1 LWWSTGGGT
10 VASWSERTWYVDLSE
25 RRSWSEEASLDDVGP
40 LIGGSGRGWKIVADR
55 LASGVDPFS
64 AENVVVLN
72 PGVFVGTRTIGSPK
86 LTAITK
92 FPTIASED
100 RRHYTGSCTSG
111 GRYFAI
117 GMRQAGCDRLVILGK
132 ADRPVVLAVRDR
144 GVEITDAPDL
154 WGRGIDEVTIELVR
168 REGADAGV
176 LAIGTAGEK
185 LVRNALTII
194 DRTNS
199 LGRGGLGAVLGSKNV
214 KAIVARGTRGIRVA
228 NPVVY
233 DRVSNELIERVLAWP
248 RREHWIK
255 LGLAAGWSTFK
266 HTQNPGMW
274 PKDRWDELYGE
285 EKRLES
291 LRAVIAC
298 ASCPLNCRL
307 RWEIPG
313 GEFAGEQGL
322 GSPYSK
328 SATSGQLL
336 GIEDDRKMI
345 HLVSEAN
352 AHTGLDYY
360 TTMRLIDFVTRM
372 YERGRIKAE
381 DAGLALTREYA
392 TYERLFKMTAER
404 EGIGDV
410 LADGWYRVKEAFGL
424 DPQEY
429 WYAGVCKGVDF
440 IYDARPSRFHPLMMT
455 FLTRPRPHHGG
466 SHTRTN
472 SRNKTLEEIREQVEH
487 WGLSEETMARIFN
500 KTPYSGAFNV
510 GRYTA
515 YMEDLMRAKNALGLC
530 TIYTYQAL
538 VFADDMARMYSAAV
552 GEDVDAREL
561 IARGERVSN
570 LAKIVNVRDGFSR
583 VDDQPPDVWFT
594 PMNAPEGPIEMEDYF
609 RTKVLDRDDVARM
622 LDDYYDE
629 RGWDVATGCP
639 TATGLEEIGLG
650 GYAA

>member
-1 LWWSTGGGT
+1 
-10 VASWSERTWYVDLSE
+10 VANWTERTWYVDLTDG
-25 RRSWSEEASLDDVGP
+25 RSWCEEASLDEVGP
-40 LIGGSGRGWKIVADR
+40 LIGGSGRGWEILADCLPPR
-55 LASGVDPFS
+55 IDPY
-64 AENVVVLN
+64 APGNVVVLN
-72 PGVFVGTRTIGSPK
+72 PGVLAGTRTVGSPK

-100 RRHYTGSCTSG
+100 RRFYSGSCTGG
-111 GRYFAI
+111 GRYFSI

-132 ADRPVVLAVRDR
+132 ADRPVIIAVRDG
-144 GVEITDAPDL
+144 GVAIEDAADL
-154 WGRGIDEVTIELVR
+154 WGCGIEDVSIELVR
-168 REGADAGV
+168 REGMDAGV

-185 LVRNALTII
+185 LVRNALAII

-214 KAIVARGTRGIRVA
+214 KAIVARGTGSVHVA
-228 NPVVY
+228 NPAEF
-233 DRVSNELIERVLAWP
+233 DRVSSELIGRVLEWP

-274 PKDRWDELYGE
+274 AKDRWDELYGE
-285 EKRLES
+285 PKRLES
-291 LRAVIAC
+291 LRSVIAC
-298 ASCPLNCRL
+298 ASCPLSCRL
-307 RWEIPG
+307 RWEIPS

-345 HLVSEAN
+345 HLVTEAN
-352 AHTGLDYY
+352 VQTGLDYY

-372 YERGRIKAE
+372 YERGRISIE
-381 DAGLALTREYA
+381 DAGFELTREYA
-392 TYERLFKMTAER
+392 TYERLYRMTAER
-404 EGIGDV
+404 DGIGDV

-429 WYAGVCKGVDF
+429 WYAGVCKGMDF

-472 SRNKTLEEIREQVEH
+472 SRNKTLEEIRQQVEH
-487 WGLSEETMARIFN
+487 WGLSEETMTRIFTE
-500 KTPYSGAFNV
+500 TPYSGRFSV

-515 YMEDLMRAKNALGLC
+515 YMEDLMRVKNALGLC

-538 VFADDMARMYSAAV
+538 VFADDMARLYSAAV
-552 GEDVDAREL
+552 GEDVSAREL

-570 LAKIVNVRDGFSR
+570 LAKLVNVRDGFSR
-583 VDDQPPDVWFT
+583 ADDQPPDVWFE
-594 PMNAPEGPIEMEDYF
+594 PMDAPEGPIEMEDYF
-609 RTKVLDRDDVARM
+609 QTKTLDRGDLARM

-639 TATGLEEIGLG
+639 TAKSLAEIGLDS
-650 GYAA
+650 YTT

>member
-1 LWWSTGGGT
+1 MNWT
-10 VASWSERTWYVDLSE
+10 ERTWYVDLSE
-25 RRSWSEEASLDDVGP
+25 GRSWCEEASRDEVGP
-40 LIGGSGRGWKIVADR
+40 VIGGSGRGWQILADR
-55 LASGVDPFS
+55 LPPGVDPF
-64 AENVVVLN
+64 APENVVILN
-72 PGVFVGTRTIGSPK
+72 PGVLVGTRTVGASK

-100 RRHYTGSCTSG
+100 GRHYTGSCTSG
-111 GRYFAI
+111 GRYFPM
-117 GMRQAGCDRLVILGK
+117 GMRHAGCDRLVILGK
-132 ADRPVVLAVRDR
+132 AARPVVIAVRDR
-144 GVEITDAPDL
+144 GVEIEDAADL
-154 WGRGIDEVTIELVR
+154 WGRGIDEVSVELVR
-168 REGADAGV
+168 REGLDAGV
-176 LAIGTAGEK
+176 LAIGTGGEK
-185 LVRNALTII
+185 LVRSALTFI

-214 KAIVARGTRGIRVA
+214 KAIVARGSGGVRVA
-228 NPVVY
+228 EPDTY
-233 DRVSNELIERVLAWP
+233 DRISNELLAHVLEWP

-274 PKDRWDELYGE
+274 EKEHWDKLYGE
-285 EKRLES
+285 DKRLES

-307 RWEIPG
+307 RWQIPG
-313 GEFAGEQGL
+313 GEFDGEQGL

-345 HLVSEAN
+345 HLVTEAN
-352 AHTGLDYY
+352 AHTGIDYY

-372 YERGRIKAE
+372 YGQGRITKQQ
-381 DAGLALTREYA
+381 AGFELERSYA
-392 TYERLFKMTAER
+392 TYERLYKMTAER
-404 EGIGDV
+404 DGIGDI
-410 LADGWYRVKEAFGL
+410 LADGWYAVKEAFGL

-429 WYAGVCKGVDF
+429 WYAGVCKGIDF
-440 IYDARPSRFHPLMMT
+440 IYDARPSKFHPLMMT

-487 WGLSEETMARIFN
+487 WGLDADTMDRIFTD
-500 KTPYSGAFNV
+500 TPYSGRFNV

-515 YMEDLMRAKNALGLC
+515 YMEDLMRVKNALGLC

-538 VFADDMARMYSAAV
+538 FFADDMARLHSAAV
-552 GEDVDAREL
+552 GDDITAREL
-561 IARGERVSN
+561 IACGERVTN
-570 LAKIVNVRDGFSR
+570 LAKIINVRDGFSR
-583 VDDQPPDVWFT
+583 ADDQPPDVWFR
-594 PMNAPEGPIEMEDYF
+594 PMDAPEGRIEIQDYF
-609 RTKVLDRDDVARM
+609 QTKTLTKDDLARM

-629 RGWDVATGCP
+629 RGWE
-639 TATGLEEIGLG
+639 TATGHPTEARLRVMGLG
-650 GYAA
+650 SYASHTP

>member
-1 LWWSTGGGT
+1 MT
-10 VASWSERTWYVDLSE
+10 
-25 RRSWSEEASLDDVGP
+25 
-40 LIGGSGRGWKIVADR
+40 DR
-55 LASGVDPFS
+55 LPAGIDPYS
-64 AENVVVLN
+64 PENVVILN

-100 RRHYTGSCTSG
+100 GRFFTGSCTGG

-117 GMRQAGCDRLVILGK
+117 GMRQAGCDRLVILGR
-132 ADRPVVLAVRDR
+132 ADRPVVVAVRDR
-144 GVEITDAPDL
+144 GVEIEDAGEL
-154 WGRGIDEVTIELVR
+154 WGRGTDEVSVELIR
-168 REGADAGV
+168 REGSDTGV
-176 LAIGTAGEK
+176 LAIGTAAEK
-185 LVRNALTII
+185 LVRSTLTIV

-214 KAIVARGTRGIRVA
+214 KAVIAHGTGSVRAAKPTEFDQISRDLIDH
-228 NPVVY
+228 VVQ
-233 DRVSNELIERVLAWP
+233 WP

-255 LGLAAGWSTFK
+255 LGLAAGWDTFK
-266 HTQNPGMW
+266 HTQNPGEW
-274 PKDRWDELYGE
+274 PKEHWDKLYGE

-307 RWEIPG
+307 RWQLPG
-313 GEFAGEQGL
+313 GEFDGEQGL

-345 HLVSEAN
+345 HLVTEAN
-352 AHTGLDYY
+352 AQTGVDFY
-360 TTMRLIDFVTRM
+360 TTTRLIDLVTRM
-372 YERGRIKAE
+372 YESGRISS
-381 DAGLALTREYA
+381 DDTDMDLARNYETYA
-392 TYERLFKMTAER
+392 KLFRMTADR

-410 LADGWYRVKEAFGL
+410 LADGWYRVKEAFGI

-440 IYDARPSRFHPLMMT
+440 IYDARPSHFHPLMMT

-466 SHTRTN
+466 AHTRTN
-472 SRNKTLEEIREQVEH
+472 SRNKTLKEIRDQVEH
-487 WGLSEETMARIFN
+487 WGLSDETMARIFTE
-500 KTPYSGAFNV
+500 TPYSGKFNV

-515 YMEDLMRAKNALGLC
+515 YMEDLMRVKNALGLC

-538 VFADDMARMYSAAV
+538 VFADDMARLYSAAV
-552 GEDVDAREL
+552 GEDVSAREL
-561 IARGERVSN
+561 ITRGERISN

-583 VDDQPPDVWFT
+583 ADDQPPDVWFR
-594 PMNAPEGPIEMEDYF
+594 PMDAPEGTIEIKDYF
-609 RTKVLDRDDVARM
+609 ETKVLTREDLARM

-629 RGWDVATGCP
+629 RGWERTTGHP
-639 TATGLEEIGLG
+639 TAERLEKLRM
-650 GYAA
+650 AASTSA

>member
-1 LWWSTGGGT
+1 MSNWT
-10 VASWSERTWYVDLSE
+10 ERTWTIDLTS
-25 RRSWSEEASLDDVGP
+25 RTSWCEEASLDEVGP
-40 LIGGSGRGWKIVADR
+40 VIGGSGRGWQIVADR
-55 LASGVDPFS
+55 LPARIDPF
-64 AENVVVLN
+64 EPDNVVVLN
-72 PGVFVGTRTIGSPK
+72 PGIFVGTRTIGSPK

-100 RRHYTGSCTSG
+100 RRFVTGSCTSG

-117 GMRQAGCDRLVILGK
+117 GMRQAGCDRLVIQGR
-132 ADRPVVLAVRDR
+132 ADRPVILAIRDR
-144 GVEITDAPDL
+144 GIEIVDAEDL
-154 WGRGIDEVTIELVR
+154 WGRGIDEVSVELIR
-168 REGADAGV
+168 REGRDAGV
-176 LAIGTAGEK
+176 LVIGTAGEK
-185 LVRNALTII
+185 RVRSALTIV

-214 KAIVARGTRGIRVA
+214 KAIVARGTGPIRVA
-228 NPVVY
+228 DPVTY
-233 DRVSNELIERVLAWP
+233 NRVSNELIERAVTWP

-274 PKDRWDELYGE
+274 PKDRWDQLYGE

-298 ASCPLNCRL
+298 ASCPLSCRL
-307 RWEIPG
+307 RWEIPS

-345 HLVSEAN
+345 HLVTEAN
-352 AHTGLDYY
+352 AYTGIDYY

-372 YERGRIKAE
+372 YERGRITKRQVGFE
-381 DAGLALTREYA
+381 PTRDYA
-392 TYERLFKMTAER
+392 TYERLYRMTAAR
-404 EGIGDV
+404 EGIGDI
-410 LADGWYRVKEAFGL
+410 LADGWYAVKDAFGL

-429 WYAGVCKGVDF
+429 WYAGVCKGIDF

-455 FLTRPRPHHGG
+455 FLTRTRPHHGG

-472 SRNKTLEEIREQVEH
+472 SRNKTLEEIREQVDH
-487 WGLSEETMARIFN
+487 WGLSEETMDRIFTE
-500 KTPYSGAFNV
+500 TPYSGKFNV

-515 YMEDLMRAKNALGLC
+515 YMEDLMRVKNALGLC

-538 VFADDMARMYSAAV
+538 VFADDMARLYTAAV
-552 GEDVDAREL
+552 GETVDAREL
-561 IARGERVSN
+561 ITRGERISN
-570 LAKIVNVRDGFSR
+570 LAKVVNVRDGFSR
-583 VDDQPPDVWFT
+583 ADDQPPDVWFT
-594 PMNAPEGPIEMEDYF
+594 PMEAPEGTIEIEDYF
-609 RTKVLDRDDVARM
+609 QTKVLTRDDLSRM

-629 RGWDVATGCP
+629 RGWDPATGHP
-639 TATGLEEIGLG
+639 TRERLQAIGL
-650 GYAA
+650 ANTPSRSP